1 MVYTIIAAPDLS
13 GAKPGAI
20 IVPILGT
27 LHEIMLVCDVCT
39 PRILSSARLGRG
51 VHAQE
56 EERQWRTR

>member
-1 MVYTIIAAPDLS
+1 MVYTIQSAAAIS

-27 LHEIMLVCDVCT
+27 LHEIMLARMRA
-39 PRILSSARLGRG
+39 PRASSSAARLGRG